1 MLNGMSY
8 KELNQLIK
16 NRRSEPFEEYFSV
29 MDISDDDKRKRISLA
44 EKMDD
49 NFLFI
54 LVLLFM
60 MKQYGSVNYED
71 IRFRF
76 EQGYINAVSE
86 FFEPNQYIEDHARN
100 FSYDVV
106 DSTMRHEEDPY
117 YYSEDRA
124 ILLSENEANN
134 TFSQKEFYD
143 ALDSGKKWKKWVD
156 VRDRRER
163 ETHRKVG
170 GTVKLIQEPFLVGDS
185 LMMFAR
191 DESMGAEAKEIISCR
206 CTTKYF

>member
-1 MLNGMSY
+1 MFNSMSY

-29 MDISDDDKRKRISLA
+29 MDISYDDKKKRISLA
-44 EKMDD
+44 EKMED

-54 LVLLFM
+54 LVLLFT

-86 FFEPNQYIEDHARN
+86 FFKPNQYVEDHARN

-106 DSTMRHEEDPY
+106 DSTMRHEDDPY
-117 YYSEDRA
+117 YYSEDRSV
-124 ILLSENEANN
+124 LLSENESNN

-143 ALDSGKKWKKWVD
+143 ALESGKKWKKWVD
-156 VRDRRER
+156 IRDKRER
-163 ETHRKVG
+163 KTHRLVG
-170 GTVKLIQEPFLVGDS
+170 GTVKPIEEPFLVGDS
-185 LMMFAR
+185 IMNFPR
-191 DESMGAEAKEIISCR
+191 DYSFGANANEIVNCR
-206 CTTKYF
+206 CSIKYF